1 MAHTAHHYPPS
12 QTRKT
17 YDGLPGSPWHCVVV
31 RDLRYSR
38 RSLTEAVKESRRPPR
53 PSAVRREV
61 RVYCFPRHNRDG
73 GVARWSAQE
82 ERRARQRLRTQ
93 VGRLRGL
100 MNADADAGGGIGVV
114 AAETVEIPPAN
125 HRHGSLWLA

>member
-1 MAHTAHHYPPS
+1 M
-12 QTRKT
+12 
-17 YDGLPGSPWHCVVV
+17 VV

-38 RSLTEAVKESRRPPR
+38 RSLTEAVKESRRPR

-61 RVYCFPRHNRDG
+61 RVYRFPRHNRDG
-73 GVARWSAQE
+73 GVARWSAHE

-100 MNADADAGGGIGVV
+100 MNADADAGGGIGVE